1 MSLAELSLMSPVD
14 TSFLGKSL
22 ASPSSASSQNA
33 TRTCCNST
41 VDLQY
46 DCDDNAAHG
55 GKIHHSRLCARCAA
69 LCYFCWGLQH
79 APAEYQIC
87 WVTYSIRSSL

>member
-33 TRTCCNST
+33 AEPAAATAQSIA
-41 VDLQY
+41 LF
-46 DCDDNAAHG
+46 DDDAHG
-55 GKIHHSRLCARCAA
+55 GKIHIQDFALGARPAA
-69 LCYFCWGLQH
+69 TCGWDCSTLSGTSTRYAGSH
-79 APAEYQIC
+79 
-87 WVTYSIRSSL
+87 